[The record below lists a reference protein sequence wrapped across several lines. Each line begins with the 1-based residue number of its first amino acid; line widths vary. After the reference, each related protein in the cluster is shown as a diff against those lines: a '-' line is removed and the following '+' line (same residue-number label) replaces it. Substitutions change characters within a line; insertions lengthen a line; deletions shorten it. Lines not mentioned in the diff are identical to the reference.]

1 MWWSLTNLLPG
12 SYTLETRVTQDR
24 TGLNN
29 DVLLHTSH
37 FVVHAPQRRRL
48 GTRSSLIGCKLKS
61 IQVDAKQWGNFVSP
75 NYQVAAIWEE
85 GPLVVL
91 LGNDRWNQVLAVQVM
106 AQHRWNLA
114 LIFAAIMCSRFT
126 TLVMMH
132 RSAMLSRVPYLLS
145 LSWSASST
153 FVTFLC
159 VGIPQLHPCMHIHM
173 LARTHASMQAQ
184 THAQPHVLHAA
195 IQRPCM
201 LGMPWVHVPWHA
213 RARTHT
219 NPPRPPASPPPHTPT
234 HPCACP

>member
-1 MWWSLTNLLPG
+1 MQAV
-12 SYTLETRVTQDR
+12 E
-24 TGLNN
+24 
-29 DVLLHTSH
+29 
-37 FVVHAPQRRRL
+37 
-48 GTRSSLIGCKLKS
+48 LIWHCWK
-61 IQVDAKQWGNFVSP
+61 
-75 NYQVAAIWEE
+75 
-85 GPLVVL
+85 
-91 LGNDRWNQVLAVQVM
+91 
-106 AQHRWNLA
+106 LA
-114 LIFAAIMCSRFT
+114 LILAPNLCLHCT
-126 TLVMMH
+126 TLVMM
-132 RSAMLSRVPYLLS
+132 RQPATLLRVLYLLS

-219 NPPRPPASPPPHTPT
+219 NPPRPPASPPHTHLPILARALSPVQIYCEST
-234 HPCACP
+234 AFCYAYTKANAVA